1 MPEHKASQILSN
13 IPVRLHKHLSID
25 APARRVFDFW
35 SNFANFQEF
44 ISVIDRIDVL
54 DDKTSR
60 WIIRAPLGH
69 EITFTSTI
77 VELEANRR
85 LVWESVHHSGSA
97 RGELTL
103 TETDGR
109 TRVELD
115 FEYSLRHHWMQRV
128 AQLLSRHDF
137 PSHSFDHGL
146 DRIKQKIEQEAKTD
160 SPDQGR
166 SPRRN
171 IT

>member
-1 MPEHKASQILSN
+1 LSH
-13 IPVRLHKHLSID
+13 IPVRLHKYLTVDVS
-25 APARRVFDFW
+25 ARQVFEFW

-44 ISVIDRIDVL
+44 ISIIDRIDVI
-54 DDKTSR
+54 DDRTSR

-77 VELEANRR
+77 VELEADKH
-85 LVWESVHHSGSA
+85 LVWESVHHNGTA

-103 TETDGR
+103 TEADGR

-115 FEYSLRHHWMQRV
+115 FEYSLRHDWMQRV
-128 AQLLSRHDF
+128 ARLLNRHGF
-137 PSHSFDHGL
+137 PSRAFDHGL
-146 DRIKQKIEQEAKTD
+146 ERIRRKIEREAEK
-160 SPDQGR
+160 SVSDQGR

>member
-1 MPEHKASQILSN
+1 LSKP
-13 IPVRLHKHLSID
+13 PVRLHKNLSID
-25 APARRVFDFW
+25 APAKQVFEFW

-60 WIIRAPLGH
+60 WIISAPMGH

-77 VELEANRR
+77 VELEPDER
-85 LVWESVHHSGSA
+85 LVWESVHHSGRAS
-97 RGELTL
+97 GTITF
-103 TETDGR
+103 TESGGR

-166 SPRRN
+166 SPHRN